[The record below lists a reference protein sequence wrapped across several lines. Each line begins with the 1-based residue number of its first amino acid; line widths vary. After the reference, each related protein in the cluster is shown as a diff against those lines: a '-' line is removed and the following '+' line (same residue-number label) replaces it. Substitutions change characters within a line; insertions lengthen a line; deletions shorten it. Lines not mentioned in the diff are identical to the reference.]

1 MVTVALEVAPRV
13 TAVLVLFRVIITVS
27 EPSTVLSL
35 VTVTG
40 IVTLVVLAA
49 MVTVLVTVV

>member
-27 EPSTVLSL
+27 EPSTVLSS